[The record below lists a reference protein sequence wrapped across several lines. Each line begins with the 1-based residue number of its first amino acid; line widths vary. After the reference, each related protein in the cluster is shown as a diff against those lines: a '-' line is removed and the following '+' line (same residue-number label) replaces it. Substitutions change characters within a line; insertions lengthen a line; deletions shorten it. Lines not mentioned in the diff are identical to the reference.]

1 MRIDEMIALTRN
13 GELNPHLRV
22 AMDRSQGFEL
32 LVAHA
37 RKCLTPMI
45 VETGC
50 VRATNDWGGAGGSTL
65 IFAAVA
71 DECDGAFV
79 YIDNEQRHLDTA
91 EKLLKE
97 QGSRTARPM
106 LSDSVAALNRWFC
119 PIDVLYLDSLDTT
132 ELGYAEHCLA
142 EAVAAQPHMAA
153 DAMIG
158 IDDSPTVDGAVIGK
172 GTLAVPYLV
181 EQGWRVIH
189 AGYQAVLT
197 R

>member
-45 VETGC
+45 C
-50 VRATNDWGGAGGSTL
+50 AG
-65 IFAAVA
+65 VA